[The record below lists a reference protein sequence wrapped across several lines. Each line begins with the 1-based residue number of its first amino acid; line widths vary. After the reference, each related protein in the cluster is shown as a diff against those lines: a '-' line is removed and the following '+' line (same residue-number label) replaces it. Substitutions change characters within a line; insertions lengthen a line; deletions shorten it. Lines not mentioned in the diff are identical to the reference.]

1 MSSFEVIVLLRLISS
16 EYLMVR
22 EIGFVVAAL
31 ALSLVGEPFVT
42 FPGDIFESR
51 LSTSDLR
58 PSLLEEPDP
67 VFFTQLITIGNPSYM
82 KL

>member
-1 MSSFEVIVLLRLISS
+1 MSSFEVIVSLRLISS

-22 EIGFVVAAL
+22 EIGFVETAL

-42 FPGDIFESR
+42 FPGDIFKSR